1 MKRTVEFPKEFLW
14 GGAIAANQAEGAWN
28 VDGKG
33 MSVADVA
40 MYKPEIDIKD
50 YVSQWHISPKDV
62 KDAMLAKD
70 TKNYPK
76 RRGIDFYH
84 RYKEDIALFKEMGF
98 KTLRVSISWPR
109 IFPKG
114 TEKEPN
120 EKGLQFYENVFKELC
135 RQGIEPLVTLSHYEM
150 PLYLVNQYDGWVAR
164 ELVDCF
170 VHYAK
175 VCFWRYKDLVK
186 YWLTFNEIDSVFRH
200 PFTTVGVIE
209 EKYADKAEA
218 EAAIYQAVHHQ
229 FVAAALA
236 TKYCHEIIPGAQVG
250 CMVTK
255 TLTYPETCNPDDVLL
270 AQTDNRNNSV
280 YTDIQLL
287 GEYPLHLKKYF
298 VHKHIKIEM
307 LPGDEQLLKQYTAD
321 FLSFSYYMS
330 MVQSIH
336 AEKREKVGGNLIT
349 GVKNPYLD
357 ISEWGWQVDPK
368 GLRIAMIDLY
378 DRYHKPLWIVE
389 NGIGA
394 YDKVAG
400 DGSISDDYRIAYFKR
415 HFEQIALAIEEGVE
429 CIGYT
434 SWGCIDIVSA
444 STSQME
450 KRYGFIYVDADDLG
464 NGTYNR
470 KKKKSFYWY
479 RDFIAKNC
487 IEVEE

>member
-1 MKRTVEFPKEFLW
+1 
-14 GGAIAANQAEGAWN
+14 
-28 VDGKG
+28 
-33 MSVADVA
+33 
-40 MYKPEIDIKD
+40 
-50 YVSQWHISPKDV
+50 
-62 KDAMLAKD
+62 
-70 TKNYPK
+70 
-76 RRGIDFYH
+76 
-84 RYKEDIALFKEMGF
+84 
-98 KTLRVSISWPR
+98 
-109 IFPKG
+109 
-114 TEKEPN
+114 
-120 EKGLQFYENVFKELC
+120 
-135 RQGIEPLVTLSHYEM
+135 
-150 PLYLVNQYDGWVAR
+150 
-164 ELVDCF
+164 
-170 VHYAK
+170 
-175 VCFWRYKDLVK
+175 
-186 YWLTFNEIDSVFRH
+186 
-200 PFTTVGVIE
+200 
-209 EKYADKAEA
+209 
-218 EAAIYQAVHHQ
+218 
-229 FVAAALA
+229 
-236 TKYCHEIIPGAQVG
+236 
-250 CMVTK
+250 
-255 TLTYPETCNPDDVLL
+255 
-270 AQTDNRNNSV
+270 
-280 YTDIQLL
+280 
-287 GEYPLHLKKYF
+287 
-298 VHKHIKIEM
+298 
-307 LPGDEQLLKQYTAD
+307 
-321 FLSFSYYMS
+321 